1 MTFDHAVRTPAT
13 PAPDTSRHDAPD
25 SAPDASVA
33 VRANPGRGPAVQ
45 QQLIAAVT
53 ALGELP
59 DVTHQLTDGALT
71 EMVATLT
78 AIRARAEHAL
88 TLATADA
95 ADRGTIHASPSA
107 SPTAWIIDQAAES
120 GHPIEPRDA
129 HTMAVVADACRQRRN
144 TVIRRA
150 LHDGT
155 CTLPAARTALTQ
167 SDRIAPVL
175 PASTRDE
182 VLAWY
187 LSLDPALG
195 TRAQHQLTR
204 RILARYAPEHLDHD
218 DTRLEEAETLTWSEI
233 PGGLTRLVAHL
244 APSSA
249 ATLKEA
255 ITALSAPR
263 PAGSAAE
270 VPSVEFGAGHAL
282 SGSGASAR
290 PQDACATESAGS
302 SAAGSSADQSSAAE
316 SSTEVLVPDTRTP
329 AKRRLDALLDLVAAG
344 ARAHTGTDAGWV
356 GKPAATI
363 TVTMALQTLTTGLD
377 GAITTSG
384 DILDAS
390 TARRLACD
398 ADLIPAVLGG
408 PSEPLDVG
416 RRQRLATKG
425 LRAAVTL
432 RDRGCT
438 FPGCDR
444 PPGFCEIHH
453 LRPWWTGGPTNLT
466 NSAMLCTTHHR
477 TVHRHGYTG
486 TLIPH
491 HHGPTVSWDLSPG
504 QLPSPIRGT
513 GGVA

>member
-1 MTFDHAVRTPAT
+1 MTFDHAVRTPPM
-13 PAPDTSRHDAPD
+13 PAPDTPRGDTTSDDAQV
-25 SAPDASVA
+25 AADASVTA
-33 VRANPGRGPAVQ
+33 RATPGRGPAVQ
-45 QQLIAAVT
+45 QQLIAALA

-59 DVTHQLTDGALT
+59 DVTHQLTDTALT
-71 EMVATLT
+71 DLVATLT

-95 ADRGTIHASPSA
+95 TDRGTIHASPSA

-129 HTMAVVADACRQRRN
+129 HTIAVVADACRERRN

-150 LHDGT
+150 IHDGT

-175 PASTRDE
+175 PASTRDD

-204 RILARYAPEHLDHD
+204 RILTRYAPERIDHD
-218 DTRLEEAETLTWSEI
+218 DARLEESETLTWSEV

-249 ATLKEA
+249 ASLKEA

-263 PAGSAAE
+263 PGAPPAGSPADRPSAE
-270 VPSVEFGAGHAL
+270 
-282 SGSGASAR
+282 
-290 PQDACATESAGS
+290 
-302 SAAGSSADQSSAAE
+302 E
-316 SSTEVLVPDTRTP
+316 SSPQVLVPDTRTP
-329 AKRRLDALLDLVAAG
+329 AKRRLDALLDLVTAG

-363 TVTMALQTLTTGLD
+363 TVTMALETLTTGLD

-453 LRPWWTGGPTNLT
+453 LQPWWTGGPTNLT

-491 HHGPTVSWDLSPG
+491 DHGPTVSWDLSPG
-504 QLPSPIRGT
+504 KLPSLARGT
-513 GGVA
+513 DGVA